1 MRAGRGIGVEAD
13 MTNIEALSWLIQVD
27 GRLYQARS
35 RSDESDA
42 WVAVVRVPGAGAHK
56 GKLIVALGGSAEEA
70 TCAAE
75 DQWQAL
81 WKDLSK
87 LH

>member
-1 MRAGRGIGVEAD
+1 
-13 MTNIEALSWLIQVD
+13 MTNLEALSWLVQVE

-35 RSDESDA
+35 HSDKPDA

-70 TCAAE
+70 TWAAE

-81 WKDLSK
+81 WRDLSK

>member
-1 MRAGRGIGVEAD
+1 
-13 MTNIEALSWLIQVD
+13 
-27 GRLYQARS
+27 
-35 RSDESDA
+35 
-42 WVAVVRVPGAGAHK
+42 VPGAGAHK

-70 TCAAE
+70 TWAAE

-81 WKDLSK
+81 WRDLSK

>member
-1 MRAGRGIGVEAD
+1 

-35 RSDESDA
+35 RSDRPDA
-42 WVAVVRVPGAGAHK
+42 WVAVVRVPGAGANK
-56 GKLIVALGGSAEEA
+56 TKLIVALGGSAEEA